1 MGRISQ
7 LLGRISQLF
16 LRNSYLETTVFNF
29 PQPITSLVTL
39 DQAAHLRDATLDM
52 GWGGVG

>member
-1 MGRISQ
+1 M
-7 LLGRISQLF
+7 GRISQLF